1 MVDYRQNFL
10 NQEKTREGGEVL
22 KPAEV
27 PKTPEE
33 EIRELEQKLLE
44 KKRELEKTRETE
56 KPAEGPLKAAPSPA
70 VPLPPLIA
78 QKPPSKAAVETK
90 LTEETKKAID
100 ELIVTAFT
108 KGLDKAVHQAQKLNS
123 PYLLDAFHDTLVDK
137 LYNELLA
144 KRRIKEM

>member
-1 MVDYRQNFL
+1 MPR
-10 NQEKTREGGEVL
+10 T
-22 KPAEV
+22 AER
-27 PKTPEE
+27 PKTVEE
-33 EIRELEQKLLE
+33 EIKELEQKLLE
-44 KKRELEKTRETE
+44 KKRELEKTVETE
-56 KPAEGPLKAAPSPA
+56 KPAEGPLKAAPPPA
-70 VPLPPLIA
+70 VPLPPPIV